1 MHLISKYFL
10 TLFAGISFVFAVPP
24 ALNVYVIPFDNS
36 KSEPALTW
44 LSDAFS
50 SMISS
55 NLSDQDRV
63 YVKNQFNLEEVMSN
77 RSLLTQQKPGT
88 KNFLVLGKYE
98 RSLDKLIISIQ
109 LIDITTWDEVD
120 SRRIT
125 GYYNKIDDVNS
136 SIVEMV
142 KTMLSPYLPK
152 PSKSKYPTLTEGKG
166 MQEPPSYAQS
176 AIDASTAIDKAIIDL
191 EKKLDVSIGAQ
202 GQVNPDESIEIE
214 GEWILD
220 FSKEDYENAKPEN
233 EMNTVMMVEVL
244 ENLMNNPYTVSLDKP
259 KFNYD
264 PQNKKEFQVQL
275 PVNYKLKSSIIKDML
290 KSLPYSGLKQD
301 GNLTIFY
308 FNRDKYNFP
317 PDISEKIKLG
327 KYRSIPVIQLQN
339 TNGVP
344 LAVLV
349 DSHDKIIQNLNSDRV
364 VFKSFRL
371 FSPLIDFTVG
381 GWSMQV
387 SLETVDIPA
396 NYEFKIDVNT
406 ANSISRVK
414 LKFVPENE
422 LHAYLSTLL

>member
-1 MHLISKYFL
+1 MHLLSKYFL

-24 ALNVYVIPFDNS
+24 ALNIYIIPFDNS
-36 KSEPALTW
+36 KSEPALSW

-50 SMISS
+50 SMISA

-63 YVKNQFNLEEVMSN
+63 YVKNQINLEEVMSN

-109 LIDITTWDEVD
+109 LIDIVTWDEVD
-120 SRRIT
+120 SRRVT

-136 SIVEMV
+136 SLVAMV

-152 PSKSKYPTLTEGKG
+152 PTKSKYPTLTEGKG
-166 MQEPPSYAQS
+166 MQKPPTYAQS
-176 AIDASTAIDKAIIDL
+176 AIDASTAIDRAIIDL

-202 GQVNPDESIEIE
+202 GQVDPDVSREIE
-214 GEWILD
+214 GEWVLD
-220 FSKEDYENAKPEN
+220 LSKEDYENAKPEN

-275 PVNYKLKSSIIKDML
+275 PVNYKLKASIIKDML

-308 FNRDKYNFP
+308 FNKDKYNFP
-317 PDISEKIKLG
+317 PGISEKIKLG

-339 TNGVP
+339 SSGVP

-364 VFKSFRL
+364 VFKSFRS

-422 LHAYLSTLL
+422 LHSYLSTLL

>member
-10 TLFAGISFVFAVPP
+10 TLFVGISFIFAVPP

-50 SMISS
+50 SMISA

-109 LIDITTWDEVD
+109 LIDIATWDEVD
-120 SRRIT
+120 GRRIT

-136 SIVEMV
+136 SLVGMV

-152 PSKSKYPTLTEGKG
+152 PTKSKYPTLTEGKG
-166 MQEPPSYAQS
+166 MQEPPTYAQS
-176 AIDASTAIDKAIIDL
+176 AIDASSAIDRAIVEL

-202 GQVNPDESIEIE
+202 GQVNSDESIEIE

-308 FNRDKYNFP
+308 FNKDKYNFP

-339 TNGVP
+339 SNGVP

-364 VFKSFRL
+364 VFKSFRS

>member
-1 MHLISKYFL
+1 MHLLSKYFL
-10 TLFAGISFVFAVPP
+10 TLFAGISYVFAVPP
-24 ALNVYVIPFDNS
+24 ALNVYIIPFDNS
-36 KSEPALTW
+36 KSEPALSW

-50 SMISS
+50 SMISA

-63 YVKNQFNLEEVMSN
+63 YVKNQINLEEVMSN

-109 LIDITTWDEVD
+109 LIDIVTWDEVD
-120 SRRIT
+120 SRRVT

-136 SIVEMV
+136 SLVAMV

-152 PSKSKYPTLTEGKG
+152 PTKSKYPTLTEGKG
-166 MQEPPSYAQS
+166 MQKPPTYAQS
-176 AIDASTAIDKAIIDL
+176 AIDASTAIDRAIIDL

-202 GQVNPDESIEIE
+202 GQVDPDVSREIE
-214 GEWILD
+214 GEWVLD
-220 FSKEDYENAKPEN
+220 LSKEDYENAKPEN

-275 PVNYKLKSSIIKDML
+275 PVNYKLKASIIKDML

-308 FNRDKYNFP
+308 FNKDKYNFP
-317 PDISEKIKLG
+317 PGISEKIKLG

-339 TNGVP
+339 SSGVP

-364 VFKSFRL
+364 VFKSFRS

-422 LHAYLSTLL
+422 LHSYLSTLL